1 MDIPLLIENK
11 IYDKKDILVFVD
23 SKKKDI
29 DKRVKKR
36 SNYNNK
42 IMNIFREIQFDLNYK
57 KKKSQ
62 FIIKNTF
69 TKNPVKKEIK
79 KILKEIC

>member
-1 MDIPLLIENK
+1 
-11 IYDKKDILVFVD
+11 
-23 SKKKDI
+23 
-29 DKRVKKR
+29 
-36 SNYNNK
+36 
-42 IMNIFREIQFDLNYK
+42 MNIFREIQFDLNYK

>member
-1 MDIPLLIENK
+1 M
-11 IYDKKDILVFVD
+11 VFVD

-29 DKRVKKR
+29 DKKITKR
-36 SNYNNK
+36 LNYNKKLVNMFKK
-42 IMNIFREIQFDLNYK
+42 IQLTTAYK

-69 TKNPVKKEIK
+69 TKNSVKREIK
-79 KILKEIC
+79 KILNEIL